1 MAIKGHK
8 NNRRSTGKP
17 GMIVDTAGLAELFGV
32 TKQTVAL
39 WRKQGM
45 PIHRKPSERKYEYDS
60 AACYQWRLKHENQL
74 LNDAFDQ
81 ERKELQTN
89 NPDPSGRMTGAEAKT
104 RREIANALMAEL
116 ELAKAQEQVAN
127 IEDLMINFTDALV
140 EVRAKLVSRSSRLAG
155 ILAHQEEEA
164 IRDILDKDTA
174 DTLEALI
181 DYQHEYVEVDFETS
195 SDT

>member
-1 MAIKGHK
+1 MAIKGR
-8 NNRRSTGKP
+8 NPNSRRSSGKQ
-17 GMIVDTAGLAELFGV
+17 GQIVDTAGLAELFGV

-45 PIHRKPSERKYEYDS
+45 PIHRKPSDRKYEYDS
-60 AACYQWRLKHENQL
+60 AAVYQWRLSHENKL
-74 LNDAFDQ
+74 LTEAFDK
-81 ERKELQTN
+81 ERKELETN
-89 NPDPSGRMTGAEAKT
+89 NPDPNGQMTGAEAKT

-127 IEDLMINFTDALV
+127 IEDMMNNFVDALV

-155 ILAHQEEEA
+155 ILAYQDEEA

-174 DTLEALI
+174 DTLEALS
-181 DYQHEYVEVDFETS
+181 DYRHEYVEGET
-195 SDT
+195 DDVE